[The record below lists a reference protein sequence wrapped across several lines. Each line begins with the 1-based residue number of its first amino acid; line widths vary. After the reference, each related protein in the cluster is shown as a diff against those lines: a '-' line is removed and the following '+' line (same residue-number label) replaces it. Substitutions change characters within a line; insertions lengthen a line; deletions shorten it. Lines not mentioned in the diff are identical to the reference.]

1 MLRSAANLVAAL
13 MFAAVFLIFCAKII
27 MRYGSTGEMA
37 WADEVCIILFIWIIF
52 FANSF
57 ILSDHDHIRFD
68 LISHAAAPSVKR
80 WMMIARLLL
89 IGGIFAYATP
99 GTIDYIRFLWR
110 ERTPV
115 LGLRL
120 DMVYA
125 IFGIFV
131 VSIPIR
137 AAHTLIRIRSKKA
150 VLF

>member
-1 MLRSAANLVAAL
+1 
-13 MFAAVFLIFCAKII
+13 
-27 MRYGSTGEMA
+27 
-37 WADEVCIILFIWIIF
+37 
-52 FANSF
+52 
-57 ILSDHDHIRFD
+57 
-68 LISHAAAPSVKR
+68 
-80 WMMIARLLL
+80 
-89 IGGIFAYATP
+89 
-99 GTIDYIRFLWR
+99 
-110 ERTPV
+110 V